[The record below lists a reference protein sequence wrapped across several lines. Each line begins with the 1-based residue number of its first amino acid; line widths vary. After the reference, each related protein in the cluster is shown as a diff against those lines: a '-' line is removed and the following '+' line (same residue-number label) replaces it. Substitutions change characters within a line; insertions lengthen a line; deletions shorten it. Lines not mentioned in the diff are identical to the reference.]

1 MKKIKSLI
9 INIGKKHHW
18 IVKISRKM
26 KHIFLRIK
34 YMWFYITN
42 KIDNKLIVFEVFD
55 GRKYC
60 DSPKALYLELLNN
73 NKYYNYKFVWA
84 FKDIK
89 DYKFLLKNR
98 NTKIVKSGSNEYYK
112 YFAKSKYW
120 IVNYRLSD
128 IFLKKK
134 NQIYVQCWH
143 GTPLKRL
150 GCDINVEGNLL
161 STKNE
166 IHEQYRN
173 DSRRYNY
180 MISPSKFCTEKL
192 MSAFDIKDKNIMIE
206 KGYPRNDFI
215 VNHTKKDVER
225 IKKELKIPS
234 NKKIILYA
242 PTFRDNQHDSN
253 TGYTYKTEL
262 DFDNLKKK
270 LEKDYVILF
279 RVHYLVASKFNFDK
293 YKGFIYNVSDL
304 DDVNELYI
312 ISDLLITDYSSVFFD
327 YSILKRP
334 MIFYMYDLDEY
345 KNNLRDFYFGLEELP
360 GPIIKDEKQLLKEIK
375 KTEHFIYTTKYKKF
389 NNKFTYLD
397 DGKSS
402 KRVLEEIIK

>member
-1 MKKIKSLI
+1 MKRIKAALI
-9 INIGKKHHW
+9 SIGKKHHW
-18 IVKISRKM
+18 IVKILRKL
-26 KHIFLRIK
+26 KHIFTRIK

-42 KIDNKLIVFEVFD
+42 KVDNKLIIFEVFD
-55 GRKYC
+55 GRKFC
-60 DSPKALYLELLNN
+60 DSPKALYLEILNN
-73 NKYYNYKFVWA
+73 KEYKDYKCIWA
-84 FKDIK
+84 FREPDN
-89 DYKFLLKNR
+89 YKFLLKNK
-98 NTKIVKSGSNEYYK
+98 NTKIVKSESSEYYK

-134 NQIYVQCWH
+134 NQVYVQCWH

-166 IHEQYRN
+166 IHNQYRT
-173 DSRRYNY
+173 DSKRYNY
-180 MISPSKFCTEKL
+180 MISPSKFCTEKF

-225 IKKELKIPS
+225 IKKELDIPK
-234 NKKIILYA
+234 NKKVILYA
-242 PTFRDNQHDSN
+242 PTFRDNQHDSK
-253 TGYTYKTEL
+253 TGYTYKTEVN
-262 DFDNLKKK
+262 FDKLRKE
-270 LEKDYVILF
+270 LEKNYVILF
-279 RVHYLVASKFNFDK
+279 RAHYLVASKFDFKK
-293 YKGFIYNVSDL
+293 YKGFIYNVSEL

-312 ISDLLITDYSSVFFD
+312 VSDLLITDYSSVFFD

-334 MIFYMYDLDEY
+334 IIFYMYDLDEY
-345 KNNLRDFYFGLEELP
+345 KNNLRDFYFDIEELP
-360 GPIIKDEKQLLKEIK
+360 GSIIKDEKLILKEIK
-375 KTEHFIYTTKYKKF
+375 KAEHFVYTSKYKKF
-389 NNKFTYLD
+389 NDKFTYLD

-402 KRVLEEIIK
+402 RRVLEEIIK